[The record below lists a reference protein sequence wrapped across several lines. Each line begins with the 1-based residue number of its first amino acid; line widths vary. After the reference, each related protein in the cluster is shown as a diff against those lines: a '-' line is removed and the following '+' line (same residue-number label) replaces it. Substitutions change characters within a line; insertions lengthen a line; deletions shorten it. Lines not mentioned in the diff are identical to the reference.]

1 MRLLNREPALFLT
14 LIAVALK
21 TGAAFGLNVSGE
33 QQAVIN
39 AVAAAGVG
47 LLVAVLASDGIGAA
61 VLGFV
66 QAVIALAVGFGAD
79 WSAEQQAIVLS
90 LVAAV
95 VGMFDRTQVTA
106 PVPATA
112 KPTAV
117 TPSS

>member
-21 TGAAFGLNVSGE
+21 TGAAFGLNVTGE

-47 LLVAVLASDGIGAA
+47 LLVAFLASDGIGAA

-106 PVPATA
+106 PVPANAA

-117 TPSS
+117 TSS

>member
-14 LIAVALK
+14 LI
-21 TGAAFGLNVSGE
+21 
-33 QQAVIN
+33 
-39 AVAAAGVG
+39 AAAGVG

>member
-1 MRLLNREPALFLT
+1 MKIFGREPALILT

-21 TGAAFGLNVSGE
+21 TGAAFGLEVSGE

-47 LLVAVLASDGIGAA
+47 LLIAFMASDGIGAA
-61 VLGFV
+61 ILGFV

-90 LVAAV
+90 LAAAV

-106 PVPATA
+106 PVPAGQVA
-112 KPTAV
+112 KTN
-117 TPSS
+117 T

>member
-1 MRLLNREPALFLT
+1 MKLFGREPALWLT
-14 LIAVALK
+14 LIAVVIK
-21 TGAAFGLNVSGE
+21 TGAAFGLEVSGE

-39 AVAAAGVG
+39 AVAAAAVG
-47 LLVAVLASDGIGAA
+47 LLVAVMASDGVGAA

-90 LVAAV
+90 LAAGV

-106 PVPATA
+106 PVAA
-112 KPTAV
+112 GSVSKPTAV
-117 TPSS
+117 S